1 MLSHPINLSQAPNVF
16 SFCDVVWC
24 ATAGSVPR
32 RAALCAPRCARH
44 AVRATLGAP
53 RWARRTPA
61 SSVPRGTPTL
71 FLYAPEAAS

>member
-1 MLSHPINLSQAPNVF
+1 MYFLF
-16 SFCDVVWC
+16 
-24 ATAGSVPR
+24 ATLCGALPQVAR
-32 RAALCAPRCARH
+32 R